1 MQIDKKIDP
10 IVFCLLCIRHTA
22 ASLYFRLFQWVQKR
36 RKKLVHPYIFNLTH
50 KNGVMGKKS
59 RIICHVSCTSH
70 YTQPRRR
77 TVLCGIW
84 LTFLINVFLAFDTV
98 NSVLTYLCP
107 ILIYFT
113 FIKHF
118 CLIPVLAQDL
128 ILCYN
133 Q

>member
-1 MQIDKKIDP
+1 MQINKKIDP
-10 IVFCLLCIRHTA
+10 IVFCLLCICHTA

-50 KNGVMGKKS
+50 KNGVIGKKS

-113 FIKHF
+113 FILLSNTF
-118 CLIPVLAQDL
+118 DDSCYSL